1 MERQPREK
9 DKTSDAPAIR
19 ASIHVGAS
27 AISMLI
33 LDCSNLK
40 KPLPLEF
47 LEQPL
52 PLGRE
57 IFSKGSLSRET
68 TERAVEILTGYL
80 DSLRELGGGP
90 KEVSRIVVSNI
101 LSEANNKETFS
112 NRLAVATG
120 LTIEI
125 LDDGEMT
132 RLVYLKTLRRLHE
145 IDSMKKKLTLVA
157 HVGPGNTRAL
167 LFAKGHIDEYESY
180 RLGTHRTAEIIDA
193 SFTEGEAQ
201 LRLIRDNAASPIA
214 RIQFDL
220 REHKVEELVLIGY
233 EIQLLAP
240 YLLKAGSSTRCSVK
254 ALRTLCQEAARL
266 PEDQRASVYQID
278 YHTAEALLPALQ
290 INLSIAEAF
299 GVKYVHIP
307 TSDYERGLLH
317 DLPFSAGLTR
327 EFETEVIRSASN
339 LAEKYETHSNHGEQV
354 AFLCKR
360 LFEETKNIHQ
370 LTEEDALLLHVAA
383 IVHEVGGFVSPHAH
397 HKHSQYLIL
406 NSEIF
411 GLSERERT
419 LIALIARYHRMSPP
433 KLTHELYCAL
443 PHPERIR
450 VSKLAALLRV
460 ADALERTHSN
470 RVRDLSVS
478 ITRDKLNLQLK
489 DIPDATAERL
499 ALEGKADLFRDIFGL
514 EVTISE

>member
-1 MERQPREK
+1 MELYPRE
-9 DKTSDAPAIR
+9 SENRVEAPSIR

-33 LDCSNLK
+33 LDCAD
-40 KPLPLEF
+40 PDQPAPLEF

-52 PLGRE
+52 PLGRDV
-57 IFSKGSLSRET
+57 FSKGLVARPT
-68 TERAVEILTGYL
+68 IERAVEILTGYL
-80 DSLRELGGGP
+80 VSLRELGAGP
-90 KEVSRIVVSNI
+90 EEVSRVVVSNI
-101 LSEANNKETFS
+101 LSEASNRETVS
-112 NRLAVATG
+112 NRLSVATG
-120 LTIEI
+120 LPIEI

-145 IDSMKKKLTLVA
+145 IESMKKKVTLVA

-180 RLGTHRTAEIIDA
+180 RMGTHRTAEIIDA
-193 SFTEGEAQ
+193 SFTEGDAQ
-201 LRLIRDNAASPIA
+201 LRLIRDNASGPIS
-214 RIQFDL
+214 RLQFDL
-220 REHKVEELVLIGY
+220 REHQVEELVLIGY

-240 YLLKAGSSTRCSVK
+240 YLLKSENSTRCSVK
-254 ALRTLCQEAARL
+254 ALRILCDEAARL
-266 PEDQRASVYQID
+266 PEDQRAASYQLD
-278 YHTAEALLPALQ
+278 YHTADALLPALQ

-327 EFETEVIRSASN
+327 EFAGEVIRSASN

-360 LFEETKNIHQ
+360 LFEETQELHNLSDQ
-370 LTEEDALLLHVAA
+370 DSLLLHVAA

-397 HKHSQYLIL
+397 HKHSQYLIM

-419 LIALIARYHRMSPP
+419 LVALVARYHRMSTP
-433 KLTHELYCAL
+433 KPTHELYRAL
-443 PHPERIR
+443 PLEERIR
-450 VSKLAALLRV
+450 VSKLASLLRV

-470 RVRDLSVS
+470 RVRDLTVS
-478 ITRDKLNLQLK
+478 IKKNKLILRLK

-499 ALEGKADLFRDIFGL
+499 ALESKADLFRDVFGL